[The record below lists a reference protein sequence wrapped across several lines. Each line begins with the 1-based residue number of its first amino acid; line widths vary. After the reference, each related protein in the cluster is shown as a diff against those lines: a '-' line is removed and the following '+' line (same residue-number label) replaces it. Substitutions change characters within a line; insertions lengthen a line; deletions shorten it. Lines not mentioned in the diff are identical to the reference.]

1 MKHFDFL
8 EINKKKFKED
18 EKSDIEIEQEILK
31 YMGHQ
36 NEILKKVTGFLEYEY
51 YEETHYCYNNIHD
64 ENPYS
69 YMNLPDLRPILKGT
83 YLTNTKKYLFACVKL
98 DDYFLYE
105 IEIVGRR

>member
-1 MKHFDFL
+1 ML
-8 EINKKKFKED
+8 QNKFKED

-36 NEILKKVTGFLEYEY
+36 NEILKKVTDFLKYEY
-51 YEETHYCYNNIHD
+51 YEETHYCYNNNG
-64 ENPYS
+64 ENPYF
-69 YMNLPDLRPILKGT
+69 YINLPDLRPIRKGI

-98 DDYFLYE
+98 EYYFLYE